1 VSPRPNLVALPG
13 YADRPEPDVLFC
25 AHCGSHAPDGATPLT
40 RVCGDCGLGLL
51 VGAAP
56 SLAPQPGE
64 AFLLVDGQLAI
75 REMSRE
81 AQPLLG
87 VTESEALNLRVTDA
101 LMPADCEVDGVE
113 SLVNLLVHAARGEA
127 EEGAARIVVRPAR
140 EFGIRLWAR
149 VGPCGPPRGALVVLR
164 EDAPR

>member
-1 VSPRPNLVALPG
+1 MSGRPNLVALPG

-75 REMSRE
+75 REMSR
-81 AQPLLG
+81 
-87 VTESEALNLRVTDA
+87 
-101 LMPADCEVDGVE
+101 
-113 SLVNLLVHAARGEA
+113 ARPSRSSA
-127 EEGAARIVVRPAR
+127 
-140 EFGIRLWAR
+140 
-149 VGPCGPPRGALVVLR
+149 
-164 EDAPR
+164 